1 MEIIGITFCEGKGL
15 PRIPV
20 SERLASQQNGIEGD
34 RFGQSKRRQVS
45 IVSIESWN
53 KACNEVGVKLD
64 WLCRRVN
71 LLVQNHEF
79 SEADIGKFLQIGNC
93 VLEVMCE
100 CTPCYKMNRHAE
112 GLEDALKPAFR
123 GGICCRVISDG
134 VIREGDDIT
143 WHERHPEDLQIEL
156 L

>member
-1 MEIIGITFCEGKGL
+1 MEIIGITYCEGKGL

-20 SERLASQQNGIEGD
+20 SERLASRQNGIEGD

-53 KACNEVGVKLD
+53 KACKELGVKLD

-71 LLVQNHEF
+71 LLTTGREF
-79 SEADIGKFLQIGNC
+79 SERDIGKFLQIGNC
-93 VLEVMCE
+93 VLEVICE

-112 GLEDALKPAFR
+112 GLEDALTPALR
-123 GGICCRVISDG
+123 GGICCRVVNDG
-134 VIREGDDIT
+134 VIREGDKAI
-143 WHERHPEDLQIEL
+143 WHERHPEDQQMAL